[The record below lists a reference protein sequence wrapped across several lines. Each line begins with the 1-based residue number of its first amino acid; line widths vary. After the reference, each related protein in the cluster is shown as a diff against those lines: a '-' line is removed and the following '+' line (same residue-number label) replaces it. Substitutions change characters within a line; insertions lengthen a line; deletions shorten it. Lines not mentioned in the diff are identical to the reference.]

1 MENHLHIVMAENPF
15 PADAPN
21 LADAYFMIKALKTS
35 GIRVHLHCFDESY
48 SKRSIP
54 ADFFD
59 STDFYERE
67 KTKISFSPDL
77 PYHVSSRS
85 DHRLVERLNKDQYPI
100 LFFGLNTTYSIY
112 SKSFQKDRKIAIRLS
127 RNESAYYQDL
137 AEIVPWRGKKI
148 HFQIEAWRFGNY
160 IKKLTANKITFF
172 ATPIISTV
180 IQKTKKDS
188 HLYTL
193 PVFTGFPALF
203 HYPEKGSFC
212 LFHGRLSNK
221 ETAYAAFWLLEHV
234 FNTLEIPF
242 VIAGSDPSPELERAA
257 HVRSH
262 TCLVSNPSDK
272 EMMELIKKAQLLV
285 NPSFIRIEENEYLNQ
300 SLSLGRH
307 VLINSKSTKDK
318 KAREI
323 CHLARTP
330 EEFTEKA
337 KQLFE
342 TGFSEDEKFSRQS
355 FLNDKF
361 KDDEGLAMMLKW
373 LL

>member
-1 MENHLHIVMAENPF
+1 
-15 PADAPN
+15 
-21 LADAYFMIKALKTS
+21 MIKAIKTT
-35 GIRVHLHCFDESY
+35 GIIVHLHCFDESY

-77 PYHVSSRS
+77 PYHVSTRS
-85 DHRLVERLNKDQYPI
+85 DHRLVERLNEDQYPI
-100 LFFGLNTTYSIY
+100 LFFGLNTTYSIF

-127 RNESAYYQDL
+127 RDESAYYQDL

-172 ATPIISTV
+172 ATPIISSV

-188 HLYTL
+188 LLHTL
-193 PVFTGFPALF
+193 PAFTGFPALF

-242 VIAGSDPSPELERAA
+242 VIAGSDPSSELERAA
-257 HVRSH
+257 HVRPH

-272 EMMELIKKAQLLV
+272 EMMELIKKAQLVL

-307 VLINSKSTKDK
+307 VLINRKSTKDK

-330 EEFTEKA
+330 EEFTQKA
-337 KQLFE
+337 KHLFE
-342 TGFSEDEKFSRQS
+342 TDFSEEEKFSRQS
-355 FLNDKF
+355 FLNEKF
-361 KDDEGLAMMLKW
+361 KDDVGLAMMLKW
-373 LL
+373 LS

>member
-21 LADAYFMIKALKTS
+21 LADAYFMIKAIKTT
-35 GIRVHLHCFDESY
+35 GIIVHLHCFDESY

-77 PYHVSSRS
+77 PYHVSTRS
-85 DHRLVERLNKDQYPI
+85 DHRLVERLNEDQYPI
-100 LFFGLNTTYSIY
+100 LFFGLNTTYSIF

-127 RNESAYYQDL
+127 RDESAYYQDL

-160 IKKLTANKITFF
+160 IKKLTANKNTFF
-172 ATPIISTV
+172 ATPIISSV

-188 HLYTL
+188 HLHTL
-193 PVFTGFPALF
+193 PAFTGFPALF

-242 VIAGSDPSPELERAA
+242 VIAGSDPSSELERAA
-257 HVRSH
+257 HVRPH

-272 EMMELIKKAQLLV
+272 EMMELIKKAQLVL

-307 VLINSKSTKDK
+307 VLINRKSTKDK
-318 KAREI
+318 KVREI

-330 EEFTEKA
+330 EEFTQKA
-337 KQLFE
+337 KHLFE
-342 TGFSEDEKFSRQS
+342 TDFSEEEKFSRQS
-355 FLNDKF
+355 FLNEKF
-361 KDDEGLAMMLKW
+361 KDDVGLAMMLKW
-373 LL
+373 LS

>member
-21 LADAYFMIKALKTS
+21 LADAYFMIKALKTN
-35 GIRVHLHCFDESY
+35 GTRVHLHWFVESY
-48 SKRSIP
+48 AERSIP

-59 STDFYERE
+59 SIDFYERE
-67 KTKISFSPDL
+67 KTKISFSTDL
-77 PYHVSSRS
+77 PYHVSTRS
-85 DHRLVERLNKDQYPI
+85 DKRLAAKLNEDSHPI
-100 LFFGLNTTYSIY
+100 LFFGLNTTFSVY

-148 HFQIEAWRFGNY
+148 HFQIEAWRFSNY
-160 IKKLTANKITFF
+160 IKRITANKITFF
-172 ATPIISTV
+172 ATPLISAFV
-180 IQKTKKDS
+180 QKIKKDS
-188 HLYTL
+188 QLFTL

-272 EMMELIKKAQLLV
+272 EMMELIKKAQLVV

-307 VLINSKSTKDK
+307 VLINRKSTKDK

-330 EEFTEKA
+330 EDFTEKA
-337 KQLFE
+337 QQLFE
-342 TGFSEDEKFSRQS
+342 TDFSEEEKFSRQS
-355 FLNDKF
+355 FLNEKF

>member
-1 MENHLHIVMAENPF
+1 MEHHLHIVMAENPF

-21 LADAYFMIKALKTS
+21 LADAYYMIKALKTS
-35 GIRVHLHCFDESY
+35 GLRVHLHWFVEAY
-48 SKRSIP
+48 AERSIP

-59 STDFYERE
+59 SIDFYERE
-67 KTKISFSPDL
+67 KTKISFSTDL
-77 PYHVSSRS
+77 PYSVSTRS
-85 DHRLVERLNKDQYPI
+85 DKRLAAKLNEDHHPI
-100 LFFGLNTTYSIY
+100 LFFGLNTSFSVY

-137 AEIVPWRGKKI
+137 AEIVPWRGKKM
-148 HFQIEAWRFGNY
+148 HFQIEAWRFSNY
-160 IKKLTANKITFF
+160 IKKITANKITFF
-172 ATPIISTV
+172 ATPLISAV
-180 IQKTKKDS
+180 VQKIKKDS
-188 HLYTL
+188 QVFTL

-234 FNTLEIPF
+234 FNRLEIPF
-242 VIAGSDPSPELERAA
+242 VVAGSGPSPELERAA

-272 EMMELIKKAQLLV
+272 EMMELIKKAQLVV

-307 VLINSKSTKDK
+307 VLINRKSTKDK
-318 KAREI
+318 RAREI

-337 KQLFE
+337 QQLFE
-342 TGFSEDEKFSRQS
+342 TDFSEEEKFSRQP
-355 FLNDKF
+355 FLNEKF
-361 KDDEGLAMMLKW
+361 KDDESLAMMLKW
-373 LL
+373 LS

>member
-21 LADAYFMIKALKTS
+21 LADAYFMIKAIKTT
-35 GIRVHLHCFDESY
+35 GIIVHLHCFDESY

-77 PYHVSSRS
+77 PYHVSTRS
-85 DHRLVERLNKDQYPI
+85 DHRLVERLNEDQYPI
-100 LFFGLNTTYSIY
+100 LFFGLNTTYSIF

-127 RNESAYYQDL
+127 RDESAYYQDL

-160 IKKLTANKITFF
+160 IKKLTANKNTFF
-172 ATPIISTV
+172 ATPIISSV

-188 HLYTL
+188 HLHTL
-193 PVFTGFPALF
+193 PAFTGFPALF

-242 VIAGSDPSPELERAA
+242 VIAGSDPSSELERAA
-257 HVRSH
+257 HVRPH

-272 EMMELIKKAQLLV
+272 EMLELIKKAQLVL

-307 VLINSKSTKDK
+307 VLINRKSTKDK

-330 EEFTEKA
+330 EEFTQKA
-337 KQLFE
+337 KHLFE
-342 TGFSEDEKFSRQS
+342 TDFSEEEKFSRQS
-355 FLNDKF
+355 FLNEKF
-361 KDDEGLAMMLKW
+361 KDDVGLAMMLKW
-373 LL
+373 LS

>member
-21 LADAYFMIKALKTS
+21 LADAYFMIKAIKNT
-35 GIRVHLHCFDESY
+35 GIIVHLHCFDESY

-77 PYHVSSRS
+77 PYHVSTRS
-85 DHRLVERLNKDQYPI
+85 DHRLVERLNEDQYPI
-100 LFFGLNTTYSIY
+100 LFFGLNTTYSIF

-127 RNESAYYQDL
+127 RDESAYYQDL

-172 ATPIISTV
+172 ATPIISSV

-188 HLYTL
+188 LLHTL
-193 PVFTGFPALF
+193 PAFTGFPALF

-242 VIAGSDPSPELERAA
+242 VIAGSDPSSELERAA
-257 HVRSH
+257 HVRPH

-272 EMMELIKKAQLLV
+272 EMMELIKKAQLVL

-307 VLINSKSTKDK
+307 VLINRKSTKDK

-330 EEFTEKA
+330 EEFTQKA
-337 KQLFE
+337 KHLFE
-342 TGFSEDEKFSRQS
+342 TDFSEEEKFSRQS
-355 FLNDKF
+355 FLNEKF
-361 KDDEGLAMMLKW
+361 KDDVGLAMMLKW
-373 LL
+373 LS